1 MKFRPRAAAR
11 VHRRRRHRWRRLL
24 PKYGAIRTRTR
35 RERPIN
41 VPSKS
46 ERVVRGNAPSHCCG
60 FLRGPR
66 PGPQYEHAIACVRC
80 CWISRGAH
88 AAMGPTAR
96 CGEGGQMRRGRAI
109 DGQGMLENERA
120 RSCVK
125 HTRCRAGRTRKK
137 ARFIYYLLYHPRSR
151 LRARARFHSFLSS
164 YTNTQEQHSGPS
176 CDGLLRPAS

>member
-1 MKFRPRAAAR
+1 
-11 VHRRRRHRWRRLL
+11 
-24 PKYGAIRTRTR
+24 
-35 RERPIN
+35 
-41 VPSKS
+41 
-46 ERVVRGNAPSHCCG
+46 
-60 FLRGPR
+60 
-66 PGPQYEHAIACVRC
+66 
-80 CWISRGAH
+80 
-88 AAMGPTAR
+88 
-96 CGEGGQMRRGRAI
+96 MRRGRAI

-176 CDGLLRPAS
+176 PCALAFVLLIFPHTLRLPFLLHRSEYSRDLLENLATAGAADAARVSVPARRIADGARHRREPRVPAVSIRGQGR